1 MLLECPL
8 GTMPEGSQCVP
19 YQAVPDTYEPP
30 EPDGLADFAI
40 AEDLDEPAD
49 IQAGV
54 DTQAVEL
61 PTTEDTLQPTVG
73 VGSPCV
79 KGADCGEGWACLNWP
94 GGYCSLLD
102 CSATSCPT
110 GSVCTAVSGGN
121 VACLRLCENDSDCP
135 NVAQQACKHALPTLS
150 GQLEKVCFGL
160 SDNAGFV
167 GAECQGPSECQG
179 PALCEAISPNGYC
192 SIAECKETG
201 CPEGSTCARLQGL
214 YFCLRN
220 CDEATDCYQS
230 VTQEQSCVSLKD
242 VDKKPVDVCSPGEG
256 EQGVGDACVSDVE
269 CKSATCQIL
278 GEGRCS
284 QSDKPCDSESDC
296 DGAEFCNTGPQTKV
310 GYCTGQCSLNAPCA
324 GAGFCALSEDIATG
338 TCRSTCPS
346 GSDPGNCP
354 INDGFSC
361 IYGVPLG
368 EFSGKYLCD
377 FLAPGDVGSSCTADV
392 DCPGGSCTGGE
403 YGVCIRPC
411 SADYGCPF
419 PGTCVKDDEGGT
431 TCRPSCLSASDCQ
444 PGEDCAPALG
454 GLTNACV
461 AP

>member
-1 MLLECPL
+1 M
-8 GTMPEGSQCVP
+8 
-19 YQAVPDTYEPP
+19 
-30 EPDGLADFAI
+30 
-40 AEDLDEPAD
+40 
-49 IQAGV
+49 
-54 DTQAVEL
+54 
-61 PTTEDTLQPTVG
+61 
-73 VGSPCV
+73 
-79 KGADCGEGWACLNWP
+79 
-94 GGYCSLLD
+94 
-102 CSATSCPT
+102 
-110 GSVCTAVSGGN
+110 
-121 VACLRLCENDSDCP
+121 R
-135 NVAQQACKHALPTLS
+135 
-150 GQLEKVCFGL
+150 
-160 SDNAGFV
+160 
-167 GAECQGPSECQG
+167 
-179 PALCEAISPNGYC
+179 
-192 SIAECKETG
+192 
-201 CPEGSTCARLQGL
+201 
-214 YFCLRN
+214 
-220 CDEATDCYQS
+220 
-230 VTQEQSCVSLKD
+230 
-242 VDKKPVDVCSPGEG
+242 
-256 EQGVGDACVSDVE
+256 
-269 CKSATCQIL
+269 
-278 GEGRCS
+278 GRCK
-284 QSDKPCDSESDC
+284 SDKPCDSESVVTEQNFATQD
-296 DGAEFCNTGPQTKV
+296 PRPK
-310 GYCTGQCSLNAPCA
+310 GYCTGQCSLNALCGCRA
-324 GAGFCALSEDIATG
+324 GALSEDIVTG